1 MLKLPVVKLADPLAN
16 GVPLKGS
23 PEELKIAQLNP
34 AGESLGSTQR
44 PAEKELIVDGL
55 ESVNE
60 SETASTPVM
69 ECGFSVPLIGPLSYR
84 TVSANDGVTA
94 NMSTMI
100 RADIDTALRPRR
112 IFILILLLK

>member
-1 MLKLPVVKLADPLAN
+1 MFFHLIFWDWVLIIDFNHLRLVHGFARFNIVKPVVKLADPLAN

-34 AGESLGSTQR
+34 AGESPGSTQR

-84 TVSANDGVTA
+84 TV
-94 NMSTMI
+94 
-100 RADIDTALRPRR
+100 
-112 IFILILLLK
+112 